1 MCYVFS
7 IISYR
12 PYSSITFCIL
22 FFRRKK
28 YSYTAL
34 YTEAVKNENNGLF
47 KAALENYITVLAEI
61 KKYRFNEKM
70 EQQLIDKIK
79 VLRSAIEYESH

>member
-1 MCYVFS
+1 M
-7 IISYR
+7 
-12 PYSSITFCIL
+12 
-22 FFRRKK
+22 
-28 YSYTAL
+28 
-34 YTEAVKNENNGLF
+34 KNENNGLF